1 MANEVEIRV
10 TADTKK
16 AERGL
21 QGLRGSLDR
30 FSRQARV
37 AGAALTAFG
46 VVGAVGLKKLVDSAK
61 EQEIG
66 INKLNQALRNVGQTY
81 ASNQTAIEGV
91 IDSIQRKTNF
101 GDEEQRESLR
111 TLITIG
117 GKYEGSLVALRV
129 ATDMAAGADMSL
141 AGASLLLGKAIAGE
155 TSALGRYGIK
165 LAEGATQ
172 TEIMTALTK
181 QFGGMAEAAAD
192 PLTQLG
198 NRMGDVGQKVGEFFI
213 PLVDKAAIGMEKLAT
228 KLTEADP
235 AMVRMVALFAGLSVG
250 LALTVGPLL
259 LMVGFLPFIA
269 KGFAFLGLALIP
281 VAKALLLVGGLVAAG
296 IVLWRNWDHVTS
308 FLSKVF
314 ESNFFWLVPGGP
326 LIKAIVFLVKNWD
339 TAWEHIKNMFVDVV
353 KEILF
358 WYDTLANAF
367 ITIRN
372 FIVKEGQ
379 KAHIEMFEGFAIIP
393 KIKTDFKEFSAT
405 VKSGFE
411 SMGKSGEEQ
420 GGKLWESFKGG
431 MGSTFQE
438 LRTLLGGWLDD
449 MGLGVEDFETKM
461 AEVNEAIDTM
471 FGTDAPEAI
480 DKTTDAMNKA
490 TNAVRSF
497 NDLVLAGQFKSRV
510 RGGTPEVVTYG
521 TSGATAQKLP
531 GPHLLAVE
539 QLLLAVAGDPSPGS
553 RKKRLQ
559 DMSGWIAPHED
570 ALTKSGLLAHIR
582 QDKVFTL
589 EEMLAY
595 EKTYKAMM
603 RKREGDLRAQEG
615 TPWSAAEKAAFPF
628 AHGGI
633 VTRPTLGLLGEAGP
647 EAVVPLGGGRGLA
660 PVYNITISN
669 NTVFGEMDFKR
680 LVVKAVTDSHRRGG
694 LPFLGKA

>member
-21 QGLRGSLDR
+21 QGLRGSLNR

-37 AGAALTAFG
+37 AGTALTAFG

-66 INKLNQALRNVGQTY
+66 IDKLNQALRNVGQTY

-129 ATDMAAGADMSL
+129 ATDMAAGANMSL
-141 AGASLLLGKAIAGE
+141 EGASLLLGKAIAGE
-155 TSALGRYGIK
+155 TSALSRYGIK

-213 PLVDKAAIGMEKLAT
+213 PLVDKAAIKMEKLAT

-235 AMVRMVALFAGLSVG
+235 AMVRMVALFTGLSVG

-259 LMVGFLPFIA
+259 LMVGFIPFIA
-269 KGFAFLGLALIP
+269 KGFRFLGLALIP
-281 VAKALLLVGGLVAAG
+281 VSKGLLLVAGLVAAG
-296 IVLWRNWDHVTS
+296 IILWRNWDHVTS

-314 ESNFFWLVPGGP
+314 ESNFLWLLPYGR
-326 LIKAIVFLVKNWD
+326 LIKALMFLQQNWD
-339 TAWEHIKNMFVDVV
+339 EVWEHIKNMFVDVV
-353 KEILF
+353 KRLLYEF
-358 WYDTLANAF
+358 DQLANAF
-367 ITIRN
+367 ISVWN
-372 FIVKEGQ
+372 FIVRQGQ
-379 KAHIEMFEGFAIIP
+379 KLELFQEFEAIP
-393 KIKTDFKEFSAT
+393 HIKTDFKEFSAT
-405 VKSGFE
+405 VRNSFE
-411 SMGKSGEEQ
+411 SMGKSGEEH

-431 MGSTFQE
+431 MESTFQE

-449 MGLGVEDFETKM
+449 MGLGVEDFEKKM

-471 FGTDAPEAI
+471 FGEDTPEAI

-510 RGGTPEVVTYG
+510 RGGTPEVVAYSST
-521 TSGATAQKLP
+521 GATSSQIPTPPLP
-531 GPHLLAVE
+531 QVE
-539 QLLLAVAGDPSPGS
+539 QLLLAIAATSDPDERKRRLAAMAAWISPH
-553 RKKRLQ
+553 
-559 DMSGWIAPHED
+559 M
-570 ALTKSGLLAHIR
+570 
-582 QDKVFTL
+582 
-589 EEMLAY
+589 EMLGQSGILDRIKSDKTFSIEGMIAY
-595 EKTYKAMM
+595 EKNYKSFMRNREAGMM
-603 RKREGDLRAQEG
+603 ANQGTGTLTEEERAAV
-615 TPWSAAEKAAFPF
+615 TPF

-633 VTRPTLGLLGEAGP
+633 VTRPTMALLGEAGP
-647 EAVVPLGGGRGLA
+647 EAIVPLSGGRGLA
-660 PVYNITISN
+660 PVYNITISG

-694 LPFLGKA
+694 LPFLGRA